1 METQRDEDFQRQ
13 QAWRVYNV
21 PQRSLLCGLVN
32 GYERA
37 FSYDDFWGYELM
49 IGGDELRIYFATGT
63 VIVRGRRLRE
73 LSPRIAQERV
83 ALLKE
88 KHVGEFEAATEEP
101 YIERIEFGPADPKAL
116 GQERSFA
123 TLVKRAVG

>member
-1 METQRDEDFQRQ
+1 METQRDEDIQRG
-13 QAWRVYNV
+13 QAWRVCNA

-49 IGGDELRIYFATGT
+49 IGGDELRVYFATGT

-83 ALLKE
+83 FYLQE
-88 KHVGEFEAATEEP
+88 KHVGEFEATNEEP
-101 YIERIEFGPADPKAL
+101 YIERIEFGPTDPKAL

>member
-1 METQRDEDFQRQ
+1 METQRDEDIQRRQ
-13 QAWRVYNV
+13 PWGVRNG

-49 IGGDELRIYFATGT
+49 IGGDELRIYFTTGT
-63 VIVRGRRLRE
+63 VIVRGRRLRDV
-73 LSPRIAQERV
+73 SPRVAQERV
-83 ALLKE
+83 FYLQE
-88 KHVGEFEAATEEP
+88 KHVGEFEVTQEEP

>member
-1 METQRDEDFQRQ
+1 METQRDEDIQRQ
-13 QAWRVYNV
+13 QAWRVNNV

-37 FSYDDFWGYELM
+37 FSYDDFCGYELM
-49 IGGDELRIYFATGT
+49 IGGDELRIYFTTGT

-83 ALLKE
+83 FYLQE
-88 KHVGEFEAATEEP
+88 KHVDEFEATKDDP

-116 GQERSFA
+116 GKERSFA

>member
-1 METQRDEDFQRQ
+1 MEMPRDDDIQRQ
-13 QAWRVYNV
+13 QAWGVRPF

-63 VIVRGRRLRE
+63 VFVRGRRLRE
-73 LSPRIAQERV
+73 LSPRLGQERV
-83 ALLKE
+83 AFLQE
-88 KHVGEFEAATEEP
+88 KHVGEFEAAAEDP